1 MLIRALEQAHR
12 AFHSS
17 WHASAFIEAQAIA
30 TLLEQVSRA
39 DGLAEHM
46 RPALLRHARKL
57 IAALQGDVPPASGNV
72 LRFARKQ
79 R

>member
-1 MLIRALEQAHR
+1 MRIAALEQAHR

-39 DGLAEHM
+39 DGFVEHM
-46 RPALLRHARKL
+46 RPALLRHARNL
-57 IAALQGDVPPASGNV
+57 VAALQGDVPAASGNV
-72 LRFARKQ
+72 LRFVRKSV
-79 R
+79 